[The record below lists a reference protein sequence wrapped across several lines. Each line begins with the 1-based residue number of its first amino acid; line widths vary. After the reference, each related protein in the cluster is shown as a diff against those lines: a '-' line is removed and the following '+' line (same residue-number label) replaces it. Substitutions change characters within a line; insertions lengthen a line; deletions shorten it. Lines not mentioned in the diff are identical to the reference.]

1 MSVIDVESANK
12 QIIQAV
18 QGVASK
24 VLYLPTAALIQSVE
38 EGCCVFDTPTDLP
51 NKKQTYTK

>member
-38 EGCCVFDTPTDLP
+38 DGCCVFDTLLTNRPT
-51 NKKQTYTK
+51 